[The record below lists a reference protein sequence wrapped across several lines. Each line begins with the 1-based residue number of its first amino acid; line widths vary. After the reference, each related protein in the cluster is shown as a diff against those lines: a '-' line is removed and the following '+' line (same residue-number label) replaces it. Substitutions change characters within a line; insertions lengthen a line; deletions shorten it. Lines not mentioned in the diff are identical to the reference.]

1 MNNIQKIKHIYNL
14 SEYENFGF
22 SESEVLV
29 LEKKLDIVL
38 PVKLKEYYL
47 ELGKHENL
55 NYSHN
60 RLLKP
65 DHEIGFSDDQYL
77 VFYEENQVV
86 AFWGIRKEDL
96 KLDNPPIWVKYDTI
110 EKSDWMIETKTTEN
124 FFLLMAVY
132 NGTLGGL
139 PYNGNFLGLV
149 DSQTVD
155 FVEDNFTLLPE
166 ISRKN
171 QKVYTDD
178 FYDLISLS
186 FDKENN
192 CVAVFI
198 GTNDPD
204 RFDDLIYSL
213 DIDWSYLSYDDEEGY
228 DD

>member
-55 NYSHN
+55 NHSHN

-204 RFDDLIYSL
+204 RFDDLIDSL